1 MPTSY
6 SALPSL
12 IQQSTLATIAWPCD
26 VTAQAANGAPTSPS
40 TVFLDLTTGTAVIL
54 ADRPTISGNVISQIV
69 RGTVLT
75 VGHRYRLSFI
85 CTIAGNVLDNEVILQ
100 CPS

>member
-1 MPTSY
+1 MATSY

-26 VTAQAANGAPTSPS
+26 VTAQAGAGAPTSPS
-40 TVFLDLTTGTAVIL
+40 TVFLDLTTGTTVVL

-69 RGTVLT
+69 RGSVLT
-75 VGHRYRLSFI
+75 AGHSYRLSFLY
-85 CTIAGNVLDNEVILQ
+85 TIAGNMLDSEVTLN
-100 CPS
+100 CPD